1 MPSRMKVVHSDKA
14 IQSVEEMLIRAR
26 QHEQDE
32 EKEEAIAL
40 YLKIL
45 KRQPLNEVIYDR
57 LMILYRKTRQTQKEM
72 DIIKAGIK
80 AFEESYKKRR
90 KAPPAKIARLS
101 AALLKATGL
110 VDKKGKNL
118 YAPEPL
124 GRWERRRLVVEKKL
138 DQLKKRR
145 K

>member
-1 MPSRMKVVHSDKA
+1 MKLVHSDKTL
-14 IQSVEEMLIRAR
+14 QSVEEMLALAR
-26 QHEQDE
+26 QHEQDD

-45 KRQPLNEVIYDR
+45 KRQPRNEKIYDR
-57 LMILYRKTRQTQKEM
+57 LMILYRKTRQPQKEM
-72 DIIKAGIK
+72 DIIESGIK
-80 AFEESYKKRR
+80 AFEEFYSKKL
-90 KAPPAKIARLS
+90 KAPPSKIARLS

-110 VDKKGKNL
+110 VDKKGKSI

-124 GRWERRRLVVEKKL
+124 ARWERRRLLVEKKL
-138 DQLKKRR
+138 DQPRKRR

>member
-1 MPSRMKVVHSDKA
+1 MKVVHSDKA
-14 IQSVEEMLIRAR
+14 TQSVEEMLTLAR
-26 QHEQDE
+26 QHELDDE
-32 EKEEAIAL
+32 RDEAIAL

-45 KRQPLNEVIYDR
+45 KRQPLNEGIYDR
-57 LMILYRKTRQTQKEM
+57 LMILYRKTRQAQKEL
-72 DIIKAGIK
+72 DIIKSGIK
-80 AFEESYKKRR
+80 AFEESHKKRT
-90 KAPPAKIARLS
+90 KAPKPKIAQLS

-138 DQLKKRR
+138 DQPKKRR